1 MTKFTKVGLGLAAMA
16 AVTFAS
22 GCAEHAPA
30 FTCGKVDYKSYASCK
45 AMKHHRVMEPVVQQ

>member
-1 MTKFTKVGLGLAAMA
+1 MNKFTKVGLGLAAMA
-16 AVTFAS
+16 AVAFAA

-45 AMKHHRVMEPVVQQ
+45 AATGMKHHRQVQQQ